1 MIFSFFNCRLQS
13 NRNQYQF
20 FQKKKNAVLRS
31 GKGDLTQII
40 ANRDMRIFSP
50 ERQIKSQIY
59 HPLSKTPKLISP
71 QVKNSW
77 DLIVNNLNLI
87 VNYYSLKI

>member
-1 MIFSFFNCRLQS
+1 MIFPFFNCRLQS
-13 NRNQYQF
+13 NRSQYQF
-20 FQKKKNAVLRS
+20 FQKKNAVLRN

-40 ANRDMRIFSP
+40 ANSDMRTFSS

-59 HPLSKTPKLISP
+59 HPLSTTPKLISP

-77 DLIVNNLNLI
+77 DLIVNDLNLI